1 MKVSPVTARPIKEKL
16 WQRSKWNVTGA
27 AQGVLL
33 SQAPGDDEVLGG
45 VEEVEDDRPGLN
57 FFLKDDLNE
66 LQD

>member
-1 MKVSPVTARPIKEKL
+1 MKVSTLTAGPIKKEL
-16 WQRSKWNVTGA
+16 WQPSKSNVTGA
-27 AQGVLL
+27 AQSVLL